1 MPISPQ
7 WLLILL
13 TFAGALIARPIVQQ
27 VQRPTLMAP
36 EVLAVYPH
44 DSDSFTQGLVWNGE
58 TFYESAGRYGKSN
71 LREVARDTGEVLR
84 ERPLDEAYF
93 AEGLAWVDDRLIQ
106 ITWREGTAFVYDA
119 STFEQTGTFTYEGEG
134 WGLCYDGTRLI
145 MSDGSDVLTFRD
157 PETFEV
163 VGRVNVTVQGEPVGR
178 LNELECV
185 GDRVYSNVWQT
196 NFIVRINPA
205 SGAIDAVINA
215 SDLLAASEAALADV
229 LNGIAYDADRDVF
242 YITGKLWPKLF
253 AVRFIE
259 VAP

>member
-1 MPISPQ
+1 MPIPPQ
-7 WLLILL
+7 WLLAILTL
-13 TFAGALIARPIVQQ
+13 AATLFARPIVQQ
-27 VQRPTLMAP
+27 IQRPLLMVP

-44 DSDSFTQGLVWNGE
+44 DTDSFTQGLVWNGE
-58 TFYESAGRYGKSN
+58 TFFESTGLYGESDV
-71 LREVARDTGEVLR
+71 REVERDTGAVLR
-84 ERPLDEAYF
+84 LTPVDEAFF
-93 AEGLAWVDDRLIQ
+93 AEGLAWVDNRLIQ
-106 ITWREGTAFVYDA
+106 ITWREGTALVYDA
-119 STFEQTGTFTYEGEG
+119 GTFEQTGTFSYEGEG

-145 MSDGSDVLTFRD
+145 MSDGSDVLTIRD

-163 VGRVNVTVQGEPVGR
+163 VGRVNVTLQGDSVSR

-215 SDLLAASEAALADV
+215 SDLLTEIEATSADV

-253 AVRFIE
+253 EVRFIE
-259 VAP
+259 VVP

>member
-1 MPISPQ
+1 MPIPPQ
-7 WLLILL
+7 WLLAILTL
-13 TFAGALIARPIVQQ
+13 AATLLARPVVQQ
-27 VQRPTLMAP
+27 LQRPLLMVP
-36 EVLAVYPH
+36 EVSAVYPH
-44 DSDSFTQGLVWNGE
+44 DTDAFTQGLVWNGS
-58 TFYESAGRYGKSN
+58 TFYESTGLYGESDV
-71 LREVARDTGEVLR
+71 REVERDTGAVLR
-84 ERPLDEAYF
+84 ETPVDEAFF
-93 AEGLAWVDDRLIQ
+93 AEGLAWVDNRLIQ

-119 STFEQTGTFTYEGEG
+119 GTFEQTGTFSYEGEG

-157 PETFEV
+157 PETFKV
-163 VGRVNVTVQGEPVGR
+163 LGRVNANLQGEPVAR

-205 SGAIDAVINA
+205 SGTIDAVINA
-215 SDLLAASEAALADV
+215 AALLTESEATSADV

-253 AVRFIE
+253 EVRFIE
-259 VAP
+259 VVP

>member
-1 MPISPQ
+1 MPIPPQ
-7 WLLILL
+7 WLLAILTL
-13 TFAGALIARPIVQQ
+13 AATLLARPVVQQ
-27 VQRPTLMAP
+27 LQRPLLMVP
-36 EVLAVYPH
+36 EVSAVYPH
-44 DSDSFTQGLVWNGE
+44 DTDAFTQGLVWNGS
-58 TFYESAGRYGKSN
+58 TFYESTGLYGESD
-71 LREVARDTGEVLR
+71 LREVERDTGAVLR
-84 ERPLDEAYF
+84 ETPVDEAFF
-93 AEGLAWVDDRLIQ
+93 AEGLAWVDNRLIQ

-119 STFEQTGTFTYEGEG
+119 STFEQTGTFSYESEG

-163 VGRVNVTVQGEPVGR
+163 LGRVNVNLQGEPVAR

-205 SGAIDAVINA
+205 SGTIDAVINA
-215 SDLLAASEAALADV
+215 AALLTESEATSADV

-253 AVRFIE
+253 EVRFIE
-259 VAP
+259 VVP

>member
-1 MPISPQ
+1 MPIPPQ
-7 WLLILL
+7 WLLAILTL
-13 TFAGALIARPIVQQ
+13 AATLFARPIVQQ
-27 VQRPTLMAP
+27 IQRPLLMVP

-44 DSDSFTQGLVWNGE
+44 DTDSFTQGLVWNGE
-58 TFYESAGRYGKSN
+58 TFFESTGLYGESDV
-71 LREVARDTGEVLR
+71 REVERDTGAVLR
-84 ERPLDEAYF
+84 LTPVDEAFF
-93 AEGLAWVDDRLIQ
+93 AEGLAWVDNRLIQ
-106 ITWREGTAFVYDA
+106 ITWREGTALVYDA
-119 STFEQTGTFTYEGEG
+119 GTFEQTGTFSYEGEG

-163 VGRVNVTVQGEPVGR
+163 VGRVNITLQGDSVSR

-215 SDLLAASEAALADV
+215 SDLLTETEATSADV

-253 AVRFIE
+253 EVRFIE
-259 VAP
+259 VVP